1 MTGKSAVSLTPPS
14 RLEGRKAR
22 AAAHAIADKRRHRRI
37 NVPVQACV
45 LHENGRQ
52 SDCAITSISVGGLS
66 AHANLTPRINSQVVV
81 IVEKIGRVHGRVVRV
96 SGSTFAIAFETFS
109 DRKRI
114 KLADELA
121 WVLNSDNL
129 GLNED
134 RHGIRQKKSGFA
146 RIGLGGGLHFRRN
159 YIDVSENGAS
169 FETTDRPA
177 IGERA
182 DVDSR
187 PARVVRI
194 HSRGFAVEFDTEA
207 DAASENS
214 AEKNNTDESDT
225 P

>member
-1 MTGKSAVSLTPPS
+1 MSPIPPS
-14 RLEGRKAR
+14 RLEGPKAR

-45 LHENGRQ
+45 LHENGRE

-66 AHANLTPRINSQVVV
+66 AHANLTPRINSQVV
-81 IVEKIGRVHGRVVRV
+81 IVVDKIGRVHGRVVRV
-96 SGSTFAIAFETFS
+96 SGATFAIAFETFS

-121 WVLNSDNL
+121 WALNSENL

-134 RHGIRQKKSGFA
+134 RHGIRQNKSGFA

-159 YIDVSENGAS
+159 FIDVSENGAS
-169 FETTDRPA
+169 FETSDRPA
-177 IGERA
+177 IGESA

-194 HSRGFAVEFDTEA
+194 HDRGFAVEFDDDADDPTEKIPDEA
-207 DAASENS
+207 NT
-214 AEKNNTDESDT
+214 EKNSTDESDT